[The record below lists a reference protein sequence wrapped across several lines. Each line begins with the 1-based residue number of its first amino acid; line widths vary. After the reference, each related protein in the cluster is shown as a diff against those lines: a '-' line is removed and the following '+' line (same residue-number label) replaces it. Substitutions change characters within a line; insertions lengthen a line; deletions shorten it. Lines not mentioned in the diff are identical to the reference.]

1 MEKVLRLKRH
11 QSCNKNVAKNWN
23 EKLIFACLSVCPFV
37 HLHLLGKCPNTIYS
51 LIFARIWM
59 PKVSMNLSFHC
70 RGFQDYFGT
79 IKIRN
84 NFFVHQYCE
93 VNVSFQMSV
102 CLSTLWMSVRLPI
115 HPLSSLL
122 CPFVY
127 PTMFECVSLMSRR
140 ITLILEWLGTM
151 SMFLFLLHPH
161 LYLH

>member
-37 HLHLLGKCPNTIYS
+37 HLHLLGKCPNAIYS

-84 NFFVHQYCE
+84 IFFCTPIMWGQCVLPNVSPFVHFMD
-93 VNVSFQMSV
+93 VSPFANS
-102 CLSTLWMSVRLPI
+102 S
-115 HPLSSLL
+115 PLF

-127 PTMFECVSLMSRR
+127 PKMFQCVSLMSR
-140 ITLILEWLGTM
+140 L
-151 SMFLFLLHPH
+151 
-161 LYLH
+161 